1 MFTWIEQH
9 LDNWL
14 KALIAFGVII
24 AAIWKFGGRVKR
36 SWRKIMTVLSLA
48 ETIEARLKSIETEVK
63 PNGGG
68 SLRDLVQSISER
80 VSFSESTDKL
90 KMDQHSYP
98 LFKADDRGMWT
109 WCNRK
114 FFTEFNAA
122 PDSLINMGWM
132 TFIHHDDRD
141 AVASE
146 WSSSLQQNR
155 DADIDC
161 RFRVGHEYRLYSL
174 KASVVRSGSRL
185 LGLVGSLTPL

>member
-1 MFTWIEQH
+1 
-9 LDNWL
+9 
-14 KALIAFGVII
+14 
-24 AAIWKFGGRVKR
+24 
-36 SWRKIMTVLSLA
+36 MTVLSLA
-48 ETIEARLKSIETEVK
+48 ETIEARLKSIENEVT

-90 KMDQHSYP
+90 KMDQHAYP

-132 TFIHHDDRD
+132 TYIHPDDRD
-141 AVASE
+141 NVASE
-146 WSSSLQQNR
+146 WSASLLQNR

-161 RFRVGHEYRLYSL
+161 RFRVGHEYRAYSL
-174 KASVVRSGSRL
+174 KASVVRSGSRR